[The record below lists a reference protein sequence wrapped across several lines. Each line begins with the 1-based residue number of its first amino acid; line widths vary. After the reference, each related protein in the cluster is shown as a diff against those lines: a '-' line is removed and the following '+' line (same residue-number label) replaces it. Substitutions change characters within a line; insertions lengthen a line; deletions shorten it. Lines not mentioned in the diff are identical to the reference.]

1 MITII
6 IAGGFGTRLWPISTP
21 QYPKHLLKINS
32 DNLSLL
38 QQTYERAKRLG
49 NKIYV
54 VSEEGHIKHVQDQL
68 KELPDSAFISEPA
81 RRGTANCIIAALIHI
96 KDEINLNEPIAILS
110 ADHYIRDLDG
120 FAHTFKVA
128 GEIASQYKQI
138 ALIGVEPNYPATG
151 FGYIKKD
158 KLLNNEHLVY
168 SVHSFKEKPDFKT
181 AKEYLK
187 SSDYL
192 WNCGYFVASFDT
204 FIKEMKQYSTELY
217 HNYQKLLDS
226 KKSFSKTYLDF
237 NNQTI
242 DYGLIE
248 RVKNLLVVPASF
260 DWLDLGSYADLHK
273 AVDNNELGNHIK
285 GENIETFEIENSFIQ
300 NIEAKPLIVIGLDN
314 VVVINTPN
322 GILVTRKDLSQ
333 KVGELSKKFYDK

>member
-6 IAGGFGTRLWPISTP
+6 IAGGSGTRLWPISTP

-38 QQTYERAKRLG
+38 QQTYARAKQLG
-49 NKIYV
+49 DKIYV
-54 VSEEGHIKHVQDQL
+54 VSEEGHIKHVKDQL
-68 KELPDSAFISEPA
+68 KELSSEAFISEPS

-96 KDEINLNEPIAILS
+96 KDSIDLNEPIAILS

-128 GEIASQYKQI
+128 GKISSKYKQI
-138 ALIGVEPNYPATG
+138 ALIGIEPNYPATG

-158 KLLNNEHLVY
+158 KLLSSEQLAY
-168 SVHSFKEKPDFKT
+168 SVHSFKEKPDFET
-181 AKEYLK
+181 AKKYLK
-187 SSDYL
+187 SGDYL
-192 WNCGYFVASFDT
+192 WNCGYFVASFNT
-204 FIKEMKQYSTELY
+204 FIKEMKEYSKELY
-217 HNYQKLLDS
+217 CNYQKLLES
-226 KKSFSKTYLDF
+226 KDNFNESYLKLS
-237 NNQTI
+237 NQTI

-248 RVKNLLVVPASF
+248 KVKDLLVVPASF
-260 DWLDLGSYADLHK
+260 DWLDLGSYADLHR
-273 AVDNNELGNHIK
+273 AVDNDELGNHIK

-300 NIEAKPLIVIGLDN
+300 NFESKPLIAIGLDN
-314 VVVINTPN
+314 IVVVNTAH

-333 KVGELSKKFYDK
+333 KVGEISKRINR